1 MADQAALRNKGEH
14 GVHVLTVGGDI
25 ALIRRY
31 FWSKGC
37 GGQYPVD
44 AIIGIEGGTVSPG
57 ALQLCCTMGVI
68 QDFAQGADDLHTF
81 SGLRVSKERL
91 RQITESQGRE
101 AARVRESGALKPAWS
116 AAEATAGFGEPTR
129 VYVGADGV
137 MVRIVTQEEK
147 DKRRQEQVIRRQQR
161 GRAGVGNTRPLPKPR
176 PGSDERFKACLEP
189 RKEMKIGLFYDQS
202 KTRVHAFATAG
213 DHEAFGMLLRLHAHA
228 IALEQATETLSLTD
242 GGPWIR
248 NQILKH
254 LQKLNAIPSRLRT
267 RLLDFFHFSE
277 HIWSTARCC
286 LGDGPE
292 ARTWAEKQL
301 HEIKHI
307 GGRTV
312 LAAIEELGKKIRSP
326 SKKES
331 LRRLRRY
338 LVERWEH
345 ALSLEGMV
353 EYPQALARG
362 WDIGSGPTEAI
373 PSRLRTWCK
382 NLTLRLK
389 RTGMK
394 HVLSREGWDADHA
407 ADLMNL
413 VALRESGQWAVYW
426 DTRRIA

>member
-1 MADQAALRNKGEH
+1 LAEQTPLRNKGEH
-14 GVHVLTVGGDI
+14 GVHVLTVDGEI
-25 ALIRRY
+25 ELIRRY
-31 FWSKGC
+31 FWSKEC

-44 AIIGIEGGTVSPG
+44 AVMGIASGRVSPG

-68 QDFAQGADDLHTF
+68 QDFAQGADDLRVF
-81 SGLRVSKERL
+81 SGVRVSKERL

-101 AARVRESGALKPAWS
+101 AARVRESGVLKPAWS
-116 AAEATAGFGEPTR
+116 AAAATAGFGEPTR

-147 DKRRQEQVIRRQQR
+147 DKRRQEQAIRRQQR
-161 GRAGVGNTRPLPKPR
+161 GRAGVGNMRPLPKPR
-176 PGSDERFKACLEP
+176 PGSDDRF
-189 RKEMKIGLFYDQS
+189 KEMKIGLFYDQS

-213 DHEAFGMLLRLHAHA
+213 DHEAFGTLLRLHADA
-228 IALEQATETLSLTD
+228 IALEQALETLSLTD

-254 LQKLNAIPSRLRT
+254 LKKLNAM
-267 RLLDFFHFSE
+267 LLDYFHLSE

-301 HEIKHI
+301 HEIKHV

-312 LAAIEELGKKIRSP
+312 LAAIEELGKKIRSLA
-326 SKKES
+326 KKES

-338 LVERWEH
+338 LVERWE
-345 ALSLEGMV
+345 MV

-362 WDIGSGPTEAI
+362 WDIGSGPTEAM
-373 PSRLRTWCK
+373 CK

-394 HVLSREGWDADHA
+394 WDADHA

-413 VALRESGQWAVYW
+413 VALRESGQWPAYW

>member
-1 MADQAALRNKGEH
+1 MAEQTPLRNKGEH
-14 GVHVLTVGGDI
+14 GVHVLTVGGEI
-25 ALIRRY
+25 ELMRRY

-44 AIIGIEGGTVSPG
+44 AVMGLESGRVSPG

-68 QDFAQGADDLHTF
+68 QDFAQGADDLRTF
-81 SGLRVSKERL
+81 SGLRVSQERL

-101 AARVRESGALKPAWS
+101 AARVRESGVLKPAWS

-129 VYVGADGV
+129 IYVGADGV

-161 GRAGVGNTRPLPKPR
+161 GRAGVGNTSPLPKPR
-176 PGSDERFKACLEP
+176 PGSDDRF
-189 RKEMKIGLFYDQS
+189 KEMKIGLFYDQS

-213 DHEAFGMLLRLHAHA
+213 DHEAFGILLRRHADA
-228 IALEQATETLSLTD
+228 IALEQALETLSLTD

-254 LQKLNAIPSRLRT
+254 LQKLNAM
-267 RLLDFFHFSE
+267 LLDFFHLSE
-277 HIWSTARCC
+277 HVWSTAKCC

-301 HEIKHI
+301 DEIQHV

-326 SKKES
+326 AKKES

-338 LVERWEH
+338 LVERWE
-345 ALSLEGMV
+345 MV

-362 WDIGSGPTEAI
+362 WDIGSGPTEAM
-373 PSRLRTWCK
+373 CK

-394 HVLSREGWDADHA
+394 WDADHA

-413 VALRESGQWAVYW
+413 VALRESGQWAAYW

>member
-1 MADQAALRNKGEH
+1 LAEQTPLRNKGEH
-14 GVHVLTVGGDI
+14 GVHVLTVGGEI
-25 ALIRRY
+25 ELMRRY

-44 AIIGIEGGTVSPG
+44 AVMGLESGRVSPG

-68 QDFAQGADDLHTF
+68 QDFAQGADDLRTF
-81 SGLRVSKERL
+81 SGLRVSQERL

-101 AARVRESGALKPAWS
+101 AARVRESGVLKPAWS

-129 VYVGADGV
+129 IYVGADGV

-161 GRAGVGNTRPLPKPR
+161 GRAGVGNTSPLPKPR
-176 PGSDERFKACLEP
+176 PGSDDRF
-189 RKEMKIGLFYDQS
+189 KEMKIGLFYDQS

-213 DHEAFGMLLRLHAHA
+213 DHEAFGILLRRHADA
-228 IALEQATETLSLTD
+228 IALEQALETLSLTD

-267 RLLDFFHFSE
+267 RLLDFFHLSE
-277 HIWSTARCC
+277 HVWSTAKCC

-301 HEIKHI
+301 DEIQHV

-326 SKKES
+326 AKKES

-338 LVERWEH
+338 LVERWE
-345 ALSLEGMV
+345 MV

-362 WDIGSGPTEAI
+362 WDIGSGPTEAM
-373 PSRLRTWCK
+373 CK

-394 HVLSREGWDADHA
+394 WDADHA

-413 VALRESGQWAVYW
+413 VALRESGQWAAYW

>member
-1 MADQAALRNKGEH
+1 MAEQTPLRNKGEH
-14 GVHVLTVGGDI
+14 GVHVLTVGGEI
-25 ALIRRY
+25 ELMRRY

-44 AIIGIEGGTVSPG
+44 AVMGLESGRVSPG

-68 QDFAQGADDLHTF
+68 QDFAQGADDLRTF
-81 SGLRVSKERL
+81 SGLRVSQERL

-101 AARVRESGALKPAWS
+101 AARVRESGVLKPAWS

-129 VYVGADGV
+129 IYVGADGV

-161 GRAGVGNTRPLPKPR
+161 GRAGVGNTSPLPKPR
-176 PGSDERFKACLEP
+176 PGSDDRF
-189 RKEMKIGLFYDQS
+189 KEMKIGLFYDQS

-213 DHEAFGMLLRLHAHA
+213 DHEAFGILLRRHADA
-228 IALEQATETLSLTD
+228 IALEQALETLSLTD

-254 LQKLNAIPSRLRT
+254 LQKLNAM
-267 RLLDFFHFSE
+267 LLDFFHLSE
-277 HIWSTARCC
+277 HVWSTAKCC

-301 HEIKHI
+301 DEIQHV

-326 SKKES
+326 AKKES

-338 LVERWEH
+338 LVERWE
-345 ALSLEGMV
+345 MV

-362 WDIGSGPTEAI
+362 WDIGSGPTEAM
-373 PSRLRTWCK
+373 CK

-394 HVLSREGWDADHA
+394 WDADHA

-413 VALRESGQWAVYW
+413 VALRESGQWAAYW
-426 DTRRIA
+426 DTRRVA

>member
-1 MADQAALRNKGEH
+1 MLRNKGEH
-14 GVHVLTVGGDI
+14 GVHVLTVDGDI
-25 ALIRRY
+25 ELVRRY

-44 AIIGIEGGTVSPG
+44 AVMGIESGRVSPG

-68 QDFAQGADDLHTF
+68 QDFAQGADDLRTF

-101 AARVRESGALKPAWS
+101 AARARESGVLKPAWS

-137 MVRIVTQEEK
+137 MVRIVTRQEK
-147 DKRRQEQVIRRQQR
+147 DKRRKDHAIRRQQR
-161 GRAGVGNTRPLPKPR
+161 GRAGVGNTRPLLKPR
-176 PGSDERFKACLEP
+176 PGSEDRF
-189 RKEMKIGLFYDQS
+189 KEMKIGIFYDQS
-202 KTRVHAFATAG
+202 KTRKHVFATAG
-213 DHEAFGMLLRLHAHA
+213 NHERFGALLGQHADA
-228 IALEQATETLSLTD
+228 IALEQALETLSLTD

-254 LQKLNAIPSRLRT
+254 LKKLNAM
-267 RLLDFFHFSE
+267 LLDFFHLSE

-292 ARTWAEKQL
+292 GKTWAEKQL
-301 HEIKHI
+301 HEIKHV
-307 GGRTV
+307 GGRSV
-312 LAAIEELGKKIRSP
+312 LAAIEELDKKMRSP
-326 SKKES
+326 AKKES

-338 LVERWEH
+338 LVERWE
-345 ALSLEGMV
+345 MV

-362 WDIGSGPTEAI
+362 WDIGSGPTEAM
-373 PSRLRTWCK
+373 CK

-394 HVLSREGWDADHA
+394 WDADHA

-413 VALRESGQWAVYW
+413 VALRESGQWAAYW
-426 DTRRIA
+426 DTRRTA